1 MSLDAFVRCTCIRDG
16 RAKPHPLGKR
26 FMLDETGSPSR
37 QGHPCPHEGE
47 ARGRWGQESCQ
58 PAGHLVSQRLGNIT
72 RAQHARV
79 FLRGLQGEPGAQ
91 LPILLKKVVD
101 DGTHTGDWVPLKES
115 PARLREVAPVR
126 PALPRT
132 NQSCS
137 DCTESFPRMNAEFVI
152 VMQPMRHPRR
162 QPAGDVKSRY

>member
-1 MSLDAFVRCTCIRDG
+1 MHLHTGWAGQAASAWQAIYARRDG
-16 RAKPHPLGKR
+16 FAFQAGASLPARRGGPPPLEAGIVR
-26 FMLDETGSPSR
+26 
-37 QGHPCPHEGE
+37 
-47 ARGRWGQESCQ
+47 ARGPPRF
-58 PAGHLVSQRLGNIT
+58 PRLGNIT

>member
-1 MSLDAFVRCTCIRDG
+1 
-16 RAKPHPLGKR
+16 
-26 FMLDETGSPSR
+26 
-37 QGHPCPHEGE
+37 
-47 ARGRWGQESCQ
+47 
-58 PAGHLVSQRLGNIT
+58 
-72 RAQHARV
+72 V

-152 VMQPMRHPRR
+152 VMQRKTKSPCVI
-162 QPAGDVKSRY
+162 PADNPLGMSRAGIRLIEVANPP